1 MQDINIS
8 SMSLNG
14 VSIDIDMSEYNVM
27 MEEVQDAVAE
37 AIRLAFR
44 DVLYEV
50 RAETEGYV
58 NSSIE
63 PQAHRVARSLKSRV
77 GDARVSG
84 NNVEVYAKFG
94 SAANPSN
101 PSVVP
106 AGRVSFD
113 KIGFGIHTSP
123 DDNKQTY
130 PIAEALQEGR
140 DPAYIRFTGEN
151 PTPFRKG
158 AGAENIG
165 RQIGRYKSKTAWVG
179 ASFYFYGYTELDYL
193 GYGMEVFNA
202 RIERRAKAYL
212 DKRLGGI

>member
-1 MQDINIS
+1 
-8 SMSLNG
+8 MSLNG

-84 NNVEVYAKFG
+84 NNVEVYIRLL
-94 SAANPSN
+94 SN
-101 PSVVP
+101 
-106 AGRVSFD
+106 
-113 KIGFGIHTSP
+113 
-123 DDNKQTY
+123 
-130 PIAEALQEGR
+130 
-140 DPAYIRFTGEN
+140 
-151 PTPFRKG
+151 
-158 AGAENIG
+158 
-165 RQIGRYKSKTAWVG
+165 
-179 ASFYFYGYTELDYL
+179 
-193 GYGMEVFNA
+193 
-202 RIERRAKAYL
+202 
-212 DKRLGGI
+212 KRLFNKLK